1 MRLAALLLLAGFAPA
16 AGAVENPWFLH
27 VRRSYRDS
35 SVAMNYQVRW
45 DFSDLKRSP
54 RELAV
59 SLAAPLKTL
68 DSGLRGMLHS
78 TRLDLYGV
86 RVRPFRDFVRVEP
99 PAEEPAPSSGA
110 TEPAAKPRRRIDIDP
125 LLDDARRDARRE
137 AKRFVITMIFDA
149 ALPQARGA
157 PWWQK
162 EAAAEDL
169 VALTRAWG
177 SEF

>member
-1 MRLAALLLLAGFAPA
+1 MRRAALVLLAGLAPA

-54 RELAV
+54 RDLAE

-68 DSGLRGMLHS
+68 DSGLRGMLYS

-86 RVRPFRDFVRVEP
+86 RMRPFRDIVRVEP
-99 PAEEPAPSSGA
+99 PAAALARTVGDG
-110 TEPAAKPRRRIDIDP
+110 EPAAKRRKRIDLDP
-125 LLDDARRDARRE
+125 LLEDARRDARRE
-137 AKRFVITMIFDA
+137 ARRFLITTIFDA

-162 EAAAEDL
+162 EAAADDL
-169 VALTRAWG
+169 VALTRSWG
-177 SEF
+177 SEY